1 MSEFLTN
8 PNVRTFLNFLG
19 KSEGADY
26 DTVVGGSK
34 FSDFS
39 SHPNKVGLV
48 TGDGPSTAAGKY
60 QITGTTYKDV
70 APKIGVTDFSPESQD
85 KVAVELI
92 KRNNA
97 LDNVLKGDFMGAVEK
112 LGGTWASLPSSKYN
126 QPKRSQAWAEKML
139 GRSAIGGD
147 VTSMNNPSGITPNP
161 NPVDLAAEAAKE
173 KRDYGGLVNGIAN
186 LPGAI
191 AKGFKTNDLTYNYIQ
206 DKAIS
211 SIQGTPIEWSK
222 DDTTQFLDG
231 VPKDNWDYILQAQS
245 YEEAGKRRAR
255 VEETLKANQELSK
268 MGFTGFL
275 GTTLG
280 DVTGLAAMA
289 IPIMGEEVGATKVAN
304 AIRMGLAAGSSNAIY
319 EAVAHK
325 YKPASS
331 INDIYI
337 AGLLGFGL
345 GVGGGAFIDPARS
358 VLSAENKAV
367 AKFAMRESKMAQV
380 ADLEEAGLKLT
391 PKGQAA
397 FGPISENPPK
407 FLEVPRTTTASEALD
422 HISKNTTIPEFRIL
436 ADKLGIHLDDA
447 KVTFKDIAETPELAS
462 RGKGVT
468 VFDQATGKSVIHL
481 GEKGLNEQTILHE
494 LTHAATMGKL
504 DNLSIPAVKEIDDL
518 RNFVAAQVDMANNPK
533 IAEALKDNHEF
544 LSYGLTDKAFQE
556 TLDKIKVSPKKS
568 VLDTVIDKMASLFGL
583 TSKKEVTAL
592 TKLLKSGDDV
602 FQYAKPTKGSEL
614 KMAAQSLGSE
624 SLKADIKEATP
635 YVFSD
640 KGLAYENVLLS
651 SKAPEDVRKVA
662 SKIFGTTQGYSGH
675 EVVKPHAS
683 EDALNWTNASLA
695 KTRKAW
701 LPEFDSWRKEAGYGF
716 YEKGKAYVDFSE
728 QINNYIRGFEGDYA
742 PQVIKS
748 AQAFVKEFEKTL
760 QRVNN
765 PLVDSGG
772 IKRGLTATEVKD
784 PKTGKVTYEGEI
796 PANPNYLPR
805 RTDILKWQDTVM
817 LYGDRAKGIAQVE
830 SWWAGSRKAAW
841 SDITDAEAAK
851 FGKFYVRV
859 QEAAHANK
867 TQDMLEDVVHA
878 NNPAALRSYITKEFG
893 IGSKANLFS
902 ESEINDMVDALTH
915 KGGEKGATNASFRH
929 RNTID
934 EGYKE
939 RWQLP
944 DGSYKDI
951 TLNNFI
957 DTDAISVGESYF
969 KRANGSVA
977 LAKHLDI
984 YKLEDVDKV
993 INEATHN
1000 ELGRDFKNSAPT
1012 EKYRKYLREAIE
1024 DVQGLP
1030 RESWTWWRQS
1040 LKTLMGYEV
1049 ISKMSG
1055 AVWNQTVEW
1064 GNVLGALGYK
1074 TTLQGVPEIKSFIRD
1089 AKTGVLPNETL
1100 EHIENSIGGVG
1111 AEYITRVQY
1120 KPTDTW
1126 VRNMGDSKLGR
1137 FMDAADQT
1145 INKGAQA
1152 VLDWSG
1158 MTPMQI
1164 LQERHLGVGLVN
1176 KFMDLAHKGDRSYL
1190 TVERMAHLGFSEADT
1205 ANLIAAIKRHTKG
1218 ETGEYFKKPKLDVDK
1233 FAAQEPAAHYQLM
1246 NAISRESRRVIQH
1259 NELASMIPIMG
1270 NTLGQMTFQFM
1281 NFSMQAW
1288 NKAMLYSMN
1297 HRDMTVLM
1305 STIHGSYISM
1315 LAYVARTNVQ
1325 AMGMDEE
1332 DRQSF
1337 LDKRLSPEQIA
1348 ANSFGK
1354 LAVLSVLPNAYDSL
1368 PFTQPMFS
1376 GMRTTSDLSGLASLP
1391 LVQDVNA
1398 GIKLSKTFTR
1408 KAISPDEQ
1416 VTGKDIMAMKR
1427 LTPLNNAFPITM
1439 FWNGLANE
1447 FPKTSK

>member
-26 DTVVGGSK
+26 NTVVGGSK

-39 SHPNKVGLV
+39 SHPNQVGLV

-60 QITGTTYKDV
+60 QITGTTYRDV

-97 LDNVLKGDFMGAVEK
+97 MDNVLKGDFMGAVGK
-112 LGGTWASLPSSKYN
+112 LGGIWASLPSSKYN
-126 QPKRSQAWAEKML
+126 QPKRSQAWAEQML
-139 GRSAIGGD
+139 GRSAIGSD
-147 VTSMNNPSGITPNP
+147 AVSMNNPRGITPNP
-161 NPVDLAAEAAKE
+161 NPVDLSAEAAIQQ
-173 KRDYGGLVNGIAN
+173 RDNGGLINGIKN
-186 LPGAI
+186 LPSAI
-191 AKGFKTNDLTYNYIQ
+191 AKSFVANDLTYNYIQ
-206 DKAIS
+206 DRAIS
-211 SIQGTPIEWSK
+211 SIQGTPIEWNK
-222 DDTTQFLDG
+222 EDTTQFLDG
-231 VPKDNWDYILQAQS
+231 IPRDNWDYVLQAQS
-245 YEEAGKRRAR
+245 YEEAGKRKAR
-255 VEETLKANQELSK
+255 VEETLKSNQELSK

-275 GTTLG
+275 GATLG

-289 IPIMGEEVGATKVAN
+289 LPIMGEEVGATKFAN
-304 AIRMGLAAGSSNAIY
+304 AIRMGLAAGTSNAVY

-325 YKPASS
+325 YKPVSS
-331 INDIYI
+331 VGDIYI

-358 VLSAENKAV
+358 VLSAENKAA
-367 AKFAMRESKMAQV
+367 AKFAMRESKIAQV
-380 ADLEEAGLKLT
+380 SDLESAGLKLT

-407 FLEVPRTTTASEALD
+407 FLDVPRTASATEALD
-422 HISKNTTIPEFRIL
+422 HIKSNTTIPEFKVL
-436 ADKLGIHLDDA
+436 AEKLGIHIDDA
-447 KVTFKDIAETPELAS
+447 KVTLKDMADNPELAS
-462 RGKGVT
+462 KGKGVT
-468 VFDQATGKSVIHL
+468 LFDQATGNAVIHL

-504 DNLSIPAVKEIDDL
+504 DNLSIPAVKELDDL
-518 RNFVAAQVDMANNPK
+518 RNFVASQIDMASNPK

-544 LSYGLTDKAFQE
+544 LSYGITDKAFQE
-556 TLDKIKVSPKKS
+556 TLDKIMVTEKKS
-568 VLDTVIDKMASLFGL
+568 VLDTIIDKMASLFGL
-583 TSKKEVTAL
+583 STKKEVTAL
-592 TKLLKSGDDV
+592 TKLLKAGDNV
-602 FQYAKPTKGSEL
+602 FDYTKPSNGSQF
-614 KMAAQSLGSE
+614 KMAAQSVGSDA
-624 SLKADIKEATP
+624 LYADIKEHTP

-651 SKAPEDVRKVA
+651 KNAPEDVRKVA
-662 SKIFGTTQGYSGH
+662 SKVFGTTQGYADH
-675 EVVKPHAS
+675 AVVKPHAS

-695 KTRKAW
+695 NTRKQW
-701 LPEFDSWRKEAGYGF
+701 LPEFDTWRKEAGYKW

-728 QINNYIRGFEGDYA
+728 QMNDYIRGFEGDYS

-748 AQAFVKEFEKTL
+748 ANAFVKEFEKTL
-760 QRVNN
+760 QRANN

-772 IKRGLTATEVKD
+772 IKRGLASVEVKD
-784 PKTGKVTYEGEI
+784 PTTGKVTFEGDI
-796 PANPNYLPR
+796 PANKNYLPR
-805 RTDILKWQDTVM
+805 RTDIQKWQDTVM
-817 LYGDRAKGIAQVE
+817 LFNDRNAGIKQVE
-830 SWWAGSRKAAW
+830 SWWAGARKAAW
-841 SDITDAEAAK
+841 NEITDEEAAK

-867 TQDMLEDVVHA
+867 TQDVLEDVVHA
-878 NNPAALRSYITKEFG
+878 NNPVALRSYITKEFG

-902 ESEINDMVDALTH
+902 EAEINDMVDALTH
-915 KGGEKGATNASFRH
+915 KGGEKGAVNASFRH

-939 RWQLP
+939 QWQLP
-944 DGSYKDI
+944 DGSFKDI
-951 TLNNFI
+951 SLNNFI
-957 DTDAISVGESYF
+957 DTDAISVGEAYF

-993 INEATHN
+993 INDATHN
-1000 ELGRDFKNSAPT
+1000 ELGKNFKSSAST
-1012 EKYRKYLREAIE
+1012 EKYRKYLRESIE
-1024 DVQGLP
+1024 DVQGIP

-1040 LKTLMGYEV
+1040 LKTFMGYEV
-1049 ISKMSG
+1049 VSKMSG

-1064 GNVLGALGYK
+1064 GNILGALGYK
-1074 TTLQGVPEIKSFIRD
+1074 TTLQGVPEMKSFIRN
-1089 AKTGVLPNETL
+1089 AQTGALNNEIL

-1126 VRNMGDSKLGR
+1126 VRNMGDSKIGR
-1137 FMDAADQT
+1137 FMDSAESAT
-1145 INKGAQA
+1145 SKLATA
-1152 VLDWSG
+1152 VLDYSG

-1164 LQERHLGVGLVN
+1164 LQERHFGVGLIN
-1176 KFMDLAHKGDRSYL
+1176 KFMDLAHKADRSYL
-1190 TVERMAHLGFSEADT
+1190 TVDRMAHLGFSEADT
-1205 ANLIAAIKRHTKG
+1205 TKLIDAIKRHTKG
-1218 ETGEYFKKPKLDVDK
+1218 EGGEYFKKPKLDIEK
-1233 FAAQEPAAHYQLM
+1233 FSTQEPALHYQLM
-1246 NAISRESRRVIQH
+1246 TAVSRESRRVIQH
-1259 NELASMIPIMG
+1259 NELASMIPVMG
-1270 NTLGQMTFQFM
+1270 TTLGQMTFQFM

-1305 STIHGSYISM
+1305 SSIHGSYISM
-1315 LAYVARTNVQ
+1315 IAYVARTHVQ
-1325 AMGMDEE
+1325 AAGMDEE
-1332 DRQSF
+1332 DRQAF
-1337 LDKRLSPEQIA
+1337 LDKRLDPKQVA

-1391 LVQDVNA
+1391 VVQDVNA
-1398 GIKLSKTFTR
+1398 GIQISKRLTR
-1408 KAISPDEQ
+1408 NALSPDYQ
-1416 VTGKDIMAMKR
+1416 TTGKDIMAMKR
-1427 LTPLNNAFPITM
+1427 LTPLNNAYPITM

-1447 FPKTSK
+1447 FPKNSK

>member
-1 MSEFLTN
+1 MNEFLTN

-26 DTVVGGSK
+26 NTVVGGSK

-39 SHPNKVGLV
+39 AHPNQIGLV
-48 TGDGPSTAAGKY
+48 TSDGPSTAAGKY
-60 QITGTTYKDV
+60 QITGTTYRDV
-70 APKIGVTDFSPESQD
+70 APKIGVADFSPESQD

-97 LDNVLKGDFMGAVEK
+97 MDNVLKGDFMGAVDK
-112 LGGTWASLPSSKYN
+112 LGGVWASLPSSKYN
-126 QPKRSQAWAEKML
+126 QPKRSQAWVEQVL
-139 GRSAIGGD
+139 GRSAIGND
-147 VTSMNNPSGITPNP
+147 TVSMNNPRGITPNP
-161 NPVDLAAEAAKE
+161 NPVDLAAEAAIQ
-173 KRDYGGLVNGIAN
+173 KRDNGGLINGIKN
-186 LPGAI
+186 LPEALS
-191 AKGFKTNDLTYNYIQ
+191 KGFVTNDLTYNYIQ

-222 DDTTQFLDG
+222 EDTTQFLDG
-231 VPKDNWDYILQAQS
+231 VPRDNWEYIMQAQS
-245 YEEAGKRRAR
+245 YEEAAKRKAR
-255 VEETLKANQELSK
+255 VEDTIKSQQQLAK

-275 GTTLG
+275 GNTLG

-289 IPIMGEEVGATKVAN
+289 IPIMGEEVGATKFAN
-304 AIRMGLAAGSSNAIY
+304 AIRMGLAAGTSNAIY

-325 YKPASS
+325 YKPVSS
-331 INDIYI
+331 VNDIYI

-358 VLSAENKAV
+358 ALSAENKAI
-367 AKFAMRESKMAQV
+367 AKFAVRESKVAQV
-380 ADLEEAGLKLT
+380 ADLEAAGMKLT

-407 FLEVPRTTTASEALD
+407 FLEVPRVSTASEALD
-422 HISKNTTIPEFRIL
+422 HISKNTTIPEFKVL
-436 ADKLGIHLDDA
+436 ADKLGIHLDDS
-447 KVTFKDIAETPELAS
+447 KVTFKDLAESPDLAAK
-462 RGKGVT
+462 GKGVT
-468 VFDQATGKSVIHL
+468 LFDQATGNAVIHL
-481 GEKGLNEQTILHE
+481 GEKGLNEQTVLHE

-518 RNFVAAQVDMANNPK
+518 RNFVASQIDMASNPK

-544 LSYGLTDKAFQE
+544 LTYGITDKAFQE
-556 TLDKIKVSPKKS
+556 TLDKIMVTEKKS
-568 VLDTVIDKMASLFGL
+568 VLDTIIDKMASLFGL
-583 TSKKEVTAL
+583 TTKKEVSAL
-592 TKLLKSGDDV
+592 TKLLKAGDNV
-602 FQYAKPTKGSEL
+602 FDYAKPTNGSQF
-614 KMAAQSLGSE
+614 KMAAQTVG
-624 SLKADIKEATP
+624 ADALRADLKEATP

-640 KGLAYENVLLS
+640 KGSAYENVLLS
-651 SKAPEDVRKVA
+651 KNAPEEVRQVA
-662 SKIFGTTQGYSGH
+662 SKIFGTTQGYAGH

-695 KTRKAW
+695 NTRKSW
-701 LPEFDSWRKEAGYGF
+701 LPEFDSWRKEQGYGF
-716 YEKGKAYVDFSE
+716 FDKGKAYVDFSE
-728 QINNYIRGFEGDYA
+728 QMNNYIRGYDGDYS

-748 AQAFVKEFEKTL
+748 AQSFVKEFEKTL
-760 QRVNN
+760 KRVNN

-772 IKRGLTATEVKD
+772 TKRGLASTEVKD
-784 PKTGKVTYEGEI
+784 PKTGKVTIEGEI

-805 RTDILKWQDTVM
+805 RTDILKWQETVM
-817 LYGDRAKGIAQVE
+817 LYGDRSKGLAQVE
-830 SWWAGSRKAAW
+830 AWWAGARKAAW
-841 SDITDAEAAK
+841 SDMTDAEAAK

-878 NNPAALRSYITKEFG
+878 NNPVALRSYITKEFG

-902 ESEINDMVDALTH
+902 ESEINDMVDALTY
-915 KGGEKGATNASFRH
+915 KGREKGTVNASFRH

-939 RWQLP
+939 KWQLP

-951 TLNNFI
+951 SLNNFI
-957 DTDAISVGESYF
+957 DTDAISVGEAYF

-984 YKLEDVDKV
+984 YKLGDVDTV
-993 INEATHN
+993 INDATHN
-1000 ELGRDFKNSAPT
+1000 ELGKGFKSSAPL

-1024 DVQGLP
+1024 DVQGVP
-1030 RESWTWWRQS
+1030 RESWTWWRQT

-1074 TTLQGVPEIKSFIRD
+1074 TTLQGVPEIKSFIRNSQ
-1089 AKTGVLPNETL
+1089 TGVLPHEML
-1100 EHIENSIGGVG
+1100 EHIENTIGGVG

-1126 VRNMGDSKLGR
+1126 IRNMGDSKIGR
-1137 FMDAADQT
+1137 FMDKADST

-1164 LQERHLGVGLVN
+1164 LQERHFGVGLVN

-1205 ANLIAAIKRHTKG
+1205 ANLVAAIKRHTKG
-1218 ETGEYFKKPKLDVDK
+1218 ETGEYFKKPKLDIDK

-1246 NAISRESRRVIQH
+1246 SAISRESRRVIQH
-1259 NELASMIPIMG
+1259 NELASMIPVMG
-1270 NTLGQMTFQFM
+1270 TTLGQMTFQFM

-1305 STIHGSYISM
+1305 SSIHGSYISM
-1315 LAYVARTNVQ
+1315 LAYVARTHVQ

-1332 DRQSF
+1332 DRQAF
-1337 LDKRLSPEQIA
+1337 LDKRLSAGQIA

-1376 GMRTTSDLSGLASLP
+1376 GMRTTSDLSGIASLP

-1398 GIKLSKTFTR
+1398 GLKISKTLTR
-1408 KAISPDEQ
+1408 KAISPDEV

-1447 FPKTSK
+1447 FPKNSK